1 MDLLVHPKDFL
12 ITAEMPSSTHE
23 TTLLMG
29 HGILSIFQAATI
41 NWSYLTSLSMA
52 CRAFPQC
59 HFIFAP
65 SADNHH
71 IKMLFRVFH
80 ESNIAFPSLIIF
92 HPSLFQLKNW
102 KWPQLW
108 VTSYAS
114 NRFGESFTR
123 CWNILPSQAN
133 ILPWASNNVYVSYLI
148 HWPWK
153 SRTLKLSVS
162 QIKIFLID

>member
-1 MDLLVHPKDFL
+1 M
-12 ITAEMPSSTHE
+12 TSSTHE

-41 NWSYLTSLSMA
+41 NWSYLTSLMLMA

-65 SADNHH
+65 STDNHH
-71 IKMLFRVFH
+71 LKMLFRVFH
-80 ESNIAFPSLIIF
+80 ESNVAFPSLIIF

-108 VTSYAS
+108 ESPHMQIIDLGRVLLDARTSSLVKPTSSLEPQTMCMSPIWSIDLGPLIQGLS
-114 NRFGESFTR
+114 NF
-123 CWNILPSQAN
+123 
-133 ILPWASNNVYVSYLI
+133 
-148 HWPWK
+148 
-153 SRTLKLSVS
+153 
-162 QIKIFLID
+162 